1 MVGIV
6 SYGAY
11 IPALRID
18 RNVIAEVWGRNA
30 IGGERSVANHDE
42 DSITM
47 AVEAAAN
54 CLLDTAADREGIGG
68 LYFASTTAPYQEKMS
83 STLIATVLD
92 LGREIETTDFGNSL
106 RSGTGAL
113 KAALGMT
120 GCGSTKNLLVT
131 AADQRLAYPRSD
143 QEQVFGDGAAA
154 VLVGTENL
162 AATFEESYALCEEI
176 VDVWRNPE
184 DRYVKSWENRFVLE
198 EGFTAGMTE
207 AVSGLLKKCNLKA
220 SDIAKAILPAPD
232 ARTHRTLAQKLGF
245 DAKTQVQDP
254 LITNVGYCGTAQ
266 PLIMLA
272 AALEAAKPG
281 DLLLLA
287 AYGEGADALLFK
299 VTDGIGRQ
307 ASHRTLQS
315 FFAQKRMLT
324 SYTRYL
330 SYRGILEAV
339 PGEPFRLFPSATT
352 SWRERKSSLRC
363 HASKCRQ
370 CGLVTY
376 PIQRVCYQCRSKDD
390 FDEVRMSGLKG
401 KVFTFSLDNLA
412 GRSDDPSIVQTVV
425 EMENGSR
432 FYGIMTDC
440 DPASV
445 TLNMPVELT
454 FRRIYEGAGFHNYF
468 WKCRP
473 VLKGGTE

>member
-11 IPALRID
+11 IPSLRID
-18 RNVIAEVWGRNA
+18 RKTIADAWGRNA
-30 IGGERSVANHDE
+30 VGGERSVANHDE
-42 DSITM
+42 DSVTM
-47 AVEAAAN
+47 AMEAAEN
-54 CLLDTAADREGIGG
+54 CLRDAAPDREGIGG
-68 LYFASTTAPYQEKMS
+68 LYFATTTAPYLEKLS
-83 STLIATVLD
+83 SNLIATVLD
-92 LGREIETTDFGNSL
+92 LGREIETADFGNSL

-120 GCGSTKNLLVT
+120 AGGSVKNLIVT

-162 AATFEESYALCEEI
+162 AATFEGSYALSEEI

-198 EGFTAGMTE
+198 EGFTAGMTA
-207 AVSGLLKKCNLKA
+207 AVSGLLKKYSLKPA
-220 SDIAKAILPAPD
+220 EIATAVLAAPD
-232 ARTHRTLAQKLGF
+232 MRTHRTLAQKLGF
-245 DAKTQVQDP
+245 DAKTQVLDP
-254 LITNVGYCGTAQ
+254 LIANIGYCGAAQ

-272 AALEAAKPG
+272 AALEKAKPG

-287 AYGEGADALLFK
+287 AYGEGADTLLFK
-299 VTDGIGRQ
+299 VTEDNSR
-307 ASHRTLQS
+307 RTRHKSLQS
-315 FFAQKRMLT
+315 FLNQKRMLT

-330 SYRGILEAV
+330 SYRGILEAL
-339 PGEPFRLFPSATT
+339 PGEPFRLFPAATT
-352 SWRERKSSLRC
+352 SWRERASSLRC

-370 CGLVTY
+370 CGLVTF

-390 FDEVRMSGLKG
+390 FDEVRLSEIQG
-401 KVFTFSLDNLA
+401 KVFTFTLDNLA
-412 GRSDDPSIVQTVV
+412 GRSDDPSVVQTVV

>member
-1 MVGIV
+1 MVGII

-11 IPALRID
+11 IPLLRIN
-18 RNVIAEVWGRNA
+18 RNIIAEAWGRNS

-42 DSITM
+42 DSVTM
-47 AVEAAAN
+47 AIEAATN
-54 CLLDTAADREGIGG
+54 CLLDTELEREGIGG
-68 LYFASTTAPYQEKMS
+68 LYFATTTAPYLEKMN
-83 STLIATVLD
+83 STLIATALD
-92 LGREIETTDFGNSL
+92 LGREIETSDFGNSL

-113 KAALGMT
+113 KAALGIT
-120 GCGSTKNLLVT
+120 GCGSAKNLLV
-131 AADQRLAYPRSD
+131 AAAEQRLAYPRSD

-162 AATFEESYALCEEI
+162 SATFEGSYSLSEEI

-198 EGFTAGMTE
+198 EGFTAGMT
-207 AVSGLLKKCNLKA
+207 AVVSGLLKRYNLKPA
-220 SDIAKAILPAPD
+220 DIATAILPAFD
-232 ARTHRTLAQKLGF
+232 ARSHRTLAQKLGF
-245 DAKTQVQDP
+245 DFKTQVQDP
-254 LITNVGYCGTAQ
+254 LIVNVGYCGTAQ

-272 AALEAAKPG
+272 AVLETAKPG

-287 AYGEGADALLFK
+287 AYGDGADALLFK
-299 VTDGIGRQ
+299 VTENN
-307 ASHRTLQS
+307 SNRTKHKTLKS
-315 FFAQKRMLT
+315 FFDQKRMLS

-352 SWRERKSSLRC
+352 SWRERASSLRC
-363 HASKCRQ
+363 HAGKCRQ
-370 CGLVTY
+370 CELVTY

-390 FDEVRMSGLKG
+390 FDEIRLSEIKG
-401 KVFTFSLDNLA
+401 RVFTFSLDNLA

-425 EMENGSR
+425 EMDNGSR
-432 FYGIMTDC
+432 FYGVMTDC
-440 DPASV
+440 DPANV
-445 TLNMPVELT
+445 FLNMPVELT

-473 VLKGGTE
+473 ALKGGME